1 MIKILL
7 IDDEELVRDELGG
20 LLEDN
25 GYEVITGADGEEG
38 LELFR
43 SERPDMVFTDVRM
56 PRRNGLSLALSIRQ
70 EAPHVPVTVITG
82 HGSESMVIKALRSGV
97 TDFIKKP
104 VHLEHLITA
113 LGRMETAR
121 RPIIQSGRQK
131 LPLGTEELE
140 RSWIYTLKNTPAVVP
155 DFVDLIIR
163 RCALSM
169 HATSAVELVLALRE
183 LILNAIG
190 HGNLGLTAAEKSKA
204 LETNTLTKVLQERAQ
219 RPEMAKRRTAVKVIV
234 RAQHI
239 TVRISDQGEGFDWS
253 TLPDPLDPS
262 NLLSAHGRGIL
273 LARMS
278 GDNLVF
284 NDAGNEVIINKSLSD

>member
-25 GYEVITGADGEEG
+25 GYEVITGSDGEEG

-43 SERPDMVFTDVRM
+43 SECPDMVFTDVWM

-82 HGSESMVIKALRSGV
+82 HGSESMVIKALRAGV

-104 VHLEHLITA
+104 VHLEHLIAA

-121 RPIIQSGRQK
+121 RPIIDSGRQK
-131 LPLGTEELE
+131 LPQGTEELE
-140 RSWIYTLKNTPAVVP
+140 RSWFYTLQNTPEVVP

-163 RCALSM
+163 RCDLSM

-183 LILNAIG
+183 LILNAIE
-190 HGNLGLTAAEKSKA
+190 HGNLRLTAAEKSKA
-204 LETNTLTKVLQERAQ
+204 LETNTLAKVLKERAQ

-253 TLPDPLDPS
+253 TLPDPMDPS

-278 GDNLVF
+278 VDNLVF
-284 NDAGNEVIINKSLSD
+284 NDAGNEVIINKNLTD